1 MSSRTRVLIAGAGVA
16 AFEAT
21 LALREAAGE
30 RVDIE
35 LVAPE
40 TKFWYRPL
48 AVAEPFGLGEV
59 RSFDL
64 PQLAAE
70 AGAQFT
76 PGEVIAVDAIA
87 HVAHTAAGAELPYD
101 VLLIATGASPRTA
114 VAGALTFRGPAD
126 TELIKKLLGELD
138 RGDVQRLAVAVPS
151 GAVWALPA
159 YELALLIGAYVT
171 ARRIENVEIVLVTP
185 EEEPLQLFG
194 STASAATKELLDERG
209 ITLHTRAHATE
220 ASDGQLLRL
229 IPEAAIAVDRVVALP
244 RLYGQPIDGIPQ
256 TRDGFIIV
264 DEQSR
269 VAGFRDVFAAGDVT
283 SFPVKQGG
291 IAAQQADAAAE
302 AIAADL
308 GAIPEARPFLPV
320 LRGLLL
326 TGGAPRYL
334 RHEVSGGHGGTSAVS
349 LEPLW
354 WPPAKIVGR
363 HLAPFLARLAGSDE
377 PEPATAPAGAVPV
390 EVELRPDDL
399 ARLQARRSALPLA
412 GEETKDGREV
422 QTVGEIMTTE
432 LLVVAPEDT
441 LGEIAERMRERD
453 VGSALVSDSGRLIG
467 ILTSRDLLGAF
478 AGRVHSS
485 EARAREWMTSEPI
498 SVVATTPLAAALQ
511 LMTDHAIH
519 HLPVV
524 EGDRPVGMVGA
535 RQLARAVAELA
546 RTRTGIGLGL

>member
-1 MSSRTRVLIAGAGVA
+1 MLRDTERPVRMTTTTRVLIAGAGVA

-21 LALREAAGE
+21 LALVAAARE
-30 RVDIE
+30 RVAIE

-40 TKFWYRPL
+40 GKFSYRPL
-48 AVAEPFGLGEV
+48 AVAEPFGLGQV
-59 RSFDL
+59 RTFDL
-64 PQLAAE
+64 PELAAA
-70 AGAQFT
+70 AGAHFA
-76 PGEVIAVDAIA
+76 PGEVVAVDAVA
-87 HVAHTAAGAELPYD
+87 HVARTAAGGELAYD

-126 TELIKKLLGELD
+126 TELIRTLLRELE
-138 RGDVQRLAVAVPS
+138 GGAVQRVAVAVPL

-171 ARRIENVEIVLVTP
+171 ARRIADVQIALVTP
-185 EEEPLQLFG
+185 EEEPLELFG
-194 STASAATKELLDERG
+194 SAASAATKELLDERG
-209 ITLHTRAHATE
+209 IALHTHVYATE
-220 ASDGQLLRL
+220 ASDG
-229 IPEAAIAVDRVVALP
+229 IPH
-244 RLYGQPIDGIPQ
+244 
-256 TRDGFIIV
+256 TRDGFIV
-264 DEQSR
+264 ADQESR

-308 GAIPEARPFLPV
+308 GAIAEAHPFRPV

-363 HLAPFLARLAGSDE
+363 HLAPFLAGLAGAGE
-377 PEPATAPAGAVPV
+377 PESATPPPGAVPV
-390 EVELRPDDL
+390 EVELRPDEL
-399 ARLQARRSALPLA
+399 ARAEARRRALALA
-412 GEETKDGREV
+412 EEEAKGDREDP
-422 QTVGEIMTTE
+422 TVAEIMATE
-432 LLVVAPEDT
+432 VLVVAPEDP

-453 VGSALVSDSGRLIG
+453 VGSAVVSDFGRLVG
-467 ILTSRDLLGAF
+467 ILTSRDLLRAF
-478 AGRVHSS
+478 AGRVHAS

-498 SVVATTPLAAALQ
+498 TVVATTPLTAALQ

-524 EGDRPVGMVGA
+524 EGERAVGMVGA
-535 RQLARAVAELA
+535 RQVARAVAELA
-546 RTRTGIGLGL
+546 RTRTGIRLDL